1 MVARINDLEA
11 RYEPLDRREICR
23 ESLSLKYRA
32 GCGEPLA
39 AMLPEAYAL
48 VREASRRAKGMR
60 HYDVQVLG
68 GAILFGGAVAEM
80 QTGEGKTLTATL
92 PMYLASLAGMGA
104 HLATA
109 NDYLAARD
117 AEIMRPVYE
126 LLGLDVGVVE
136 ASTPRPQRRLAY
148 HADLT
153 YGTAKEFGFDFL
165 RDRLFGDDL
174 DDSAPSASL
183 RSMLGQASVDGRRN
197 IVQRTRHF
205 ALVDEADS
213 ILIDEARTPLIVSS
227 LPGDDDLQRI
237 ALYRWASSAA
247 VDLEQPSDYSYDAK
261 LKQAVLTNDG
271 RRRVRQRLTPEALA
285 SVEMFEMYQQVE
297 CALKVNHEFQR
308 DRDYVVRDGEV
319 VIVDEF
325 TGRTA
330 EGRKWRQGIH
340 QAVEARE
347 GLEITNDAGEAA
359 RVTIQN
365 FFLGYQQ
372 LAGMT
377 GTASS
382 SRPEFRRIYSL
393 RVDVIPTHNPSQRE
407 HQCDR
412 VFIDATHKWRAVAE
426 RVAELHGQGRPVLV
440 GAKSI
445 DRSETLSEELT
456 RHGLPHDVLNARQLK
471 HEAALVAAA
480 GQRGRIIV
488 ATNMAGRGTD
498 IELGEDVLSLG
509 GLHVIGTELHDSARI
524 DRQLIGRCGRQG
536 DPGSY
541 EQFMSMDDE
550 ILATGLGADKA
561 ISLRRQAAE
570 FADDDGKQLAQFAP
584 LFRKAQR
591 RVELAHFRSRKLLLQ
606 VEKQRQE
613 LQKQMGQDPYL
624 EAAQ

>member
-1 MVARINDLEA
+1 VARINDI
-11 RYEPLDRREICR
+11 EPRFASLDDSEICR
-23 ESLSLKYRA
+23 ESLSLRYRA
-32 GCGEPLA
+32 GCGEALSA
-39 AMLPEAYAL
+39 LLPEAYAL
-48 VREASRRAKGMR
+48 VREASRRTKGMR
-60 HYDVQVLG
+60 HYDVQMLG
-68 GAILFGGAVAEM
+68 GTIIFGGAVAEM

-92 PMYLASLAGMGA
+92 PMYLAALAGQGA

-126 LLGLDVGVVE
+126 LLGLSVGVVE

-148 HADLT
+148 HADMT

-165 RDRLFGDDL
+165 RDRLFADDL
-174 DDSAPSASL
+174 DDTAPSATL
-183 RSMLGQASVDGRRN
+183 RSMLGQPAVDRQRN
-197 IVQRTRHF
+197 VVQRERYF

-227 LPGDDDLQRI
+227 LPGDDDHKRI
-237 ALYRWASSAA
+237 ALYRWASDAA
-247 VDLEQPSDYSYDAK
+247 VDLELESDYVYQPKA
-261 LKQAVLTNDG
+261 KQAVLTKTG

-285 SVEMFEMYQQVE
+285 SVEMFELYQQVE

-330 EGRKWRQGIH
+330 DGRKWRQGIH

-347 GLEITNDAGEAA
+347 GLAITTDAGEAA

-365 FFLGYQQ
+365 FFLGYDQ

-377 GTASS
+377 GTAST
-382 SRPEFRRIYSL
+382 SRRELRRIYSL
-393 RVDVIPTHNPSQRE
+393 RVDVIPTHKPSRRE
-407 HQCDR
+407 RLDDR
-412 VFIDATHKWRAVAE
+412 VFLDAEHKWRAIAD
-426 RVAELHGQGRPVLV
+426 RVAELHASGRPVLV

-445 DRSETLSEELT
+445 DRSESLSAELT
-456 RHGLPHDVLNARQLK
+456 RQGLPHEVLNAHHLER
-471 HEAALVAAA
+471 EATLIAAA
-480 GQRGRIIV
+480 GQRGRITV

-498 IELGEDVLSLG
+498 IELGGGVQELG

-541 EQFMSMDDE
+541 EQFMSLDDE
-550 ILATGLGADKA
+550 ILETGLGPSKA
-561 ISLRRQAAE
+561 KAVRRQGEALAVRGE
-570 FADDDGKQLAQFAP
+570 EQLLQFAP

-591 RVELAHFRSRKLLLQ
+591 RVELAHFRNRKILMQL
-606 VEKQRQE
+606 EQRCQE
-613 LQKQMGQDPYL
+613 LQRQMGQDPYL
-624 EAAQ
+624 EATQ